1 MPELNSHHAFKV
13 VTLLG
18 VLAMLGPV
26 AHDIFVPA
34 MPIIADGL
42 NSNTSQVSV
51 SISAIFLGSAIGT
64 LFHGPLSDRFG
75 RKIIILWVLG
85 IYIVAAIAAALSPN
99 VEILIISR
107 FFQGF
112 AVAGGKVLSAA
123 VARDLFE
130 KENLGRVMSNIMF
143 MAAISAIIAPLIGGY
158 AAKHL
163 PWQST
168 LLFMAIF
175 ATLAFILFL
184 LFFNERSII
193 DRKDSLQIRLVYRDI
208 MSITSNWSFLAYSLN
223 GGLMLA
229 GLIVFLSVSANI
241 IIVSYGVPANIYGF
255 LFASVS
261 LSFLFGTFVGARLV
275 RKIGLRRMIKWGVLL
290 GFFGGSLMLFLAML
304 GIRTSYAVIV
314 PMWIFMFGYAF
325 VGPNTVAGALQPF
338 PNMSGTASSL
348 TNFIQGI
355 IGVTVS
361 FVVSFF
367 PHDDA
372 LVLAITLFSLGC
384 AAVLSIRLKGTVR
397 GKPTLTLVD

>member
-1 MPELNSHHAFKV
+1 MPEFTSSRSVKTV
-13 VTLLG
+13 PLLG

-42 NSNTSQVSV
+42 NSTTSQVSV
-51 SISAIFLGSAIGT
+51 SISAIFLGNAIGT
-64 LFHGPLSDRFG
+64 LFHGPLADRFG

-85 IYIVAAIAAALSPN
+85 IYAIAAIAAALSPS

-107 FFQGF
+107 FFQGL
-112 AVAGGKVLSAA
+112 AVAGGRVLSAA

-130 KENLGRVMSNIMF
+130 KEMLGKIMSNIMF
-143 MAAISAIIAPLIGGY
+143 MVAISAIIAPLVGGY

-175 ATLAFILFL
+175 AALVFILFL
-184 LFFNERSII
+184 LFFNERSLVE
-193 DRKDSLQIRLVYRDI
+193 RRNSLQIRLIFADMI
-208 MSITSNWSFLAYSLN
+208 TITSNWSFLVYSLT

-241 IIVSYGVPANIYGF
+241 IIASYGVPATVYGF

-261 LSFLFGTFVGARLV
+261 LSFLFGALVGSRLV
-275 RKIGLRRMIKWGVLL
+275 IKIGLKRMIKCGVML
-290 GFFGGSLMLFLAML
+290 GLFGGSLMLLLATL
-304 GIRTSYAVIV
+304 EIRTSFAVIL

-325 VGPNTVAGALQPF
+325 VSPNTVAGALQPF
-338 PNMSGTASSL
+338 PNISGTASSL
-348 TNFIQGI
+348 TSFIQGI
-355 IGVTVS
+355 IGVAVS

-367 PHDDA
+367 PQNDA
-372 LVLAITLFSLGC
+372 LVLAITLFSLGF
-384 AAVLSIRLKGTVR
+384 AAVLSIRLAR
-397 GKPTLTLVD
+397 

>member
-85 IYIVAAIAAALSPN
+85 IYIVAAIAAALSLN
-99 VEILIISR
+99 VEMLIISR

-143 MAAISAIIAPLIGGY
+143 MAAISA
-158 AAKHL
+158 
-163 PWQST
+163 
-168 LLFMAIF
+168 
-175 ATLAFILFL
+175 
-184 LFFNERSII
+184 N
-193 DRKDSLQIRLVYRDI
+193 
-208 MSITSNWSFLAYSLN
+208 
-223 GGLMLA
+223 
-229 GLIVFLSVSANI
+229 
-241 IIVSYGVPANIYGF
+241 
-255 LFASVS
+255 
-261 LSFLFGTFVGARLV
+261 
-275 RKIGLRRMIKWGVLL
+275 
-290 GFFGGSLMLFLAML
+290 
-304 GIRTSYAVIV
+304 
-314 PMWIFMFGYAF
+314 
-325 VGPNTVAGALQPF
+325 
-338 PNMSGTASSL
+338 
-348 TNFIQGI
+348 
-355 IGVTVS
+355 
-361 FVVSFF
+361 
-367 PHDDA
+367 
-372 LVLAITLFSLGC
+372 
-384 AAVLSIRLKGTVR
+384 
-397 GKPTLTLVD
+397 

>member
-1 MPELNSHHAFKV
+1 MPEFTRSHSVK
-13 VTLLG
+13 TIPLLG

-42 NSNTSQVSV
+42 NSTTSQVSV
-51 SISAIFLGSAIGT
+51 SISAIFLGNAIGT
-64 LFHGPLSDRFG
+64 LFHGPLADRFG

-85 IYIVAAIAAALSPN
+85 IYAAAAIAAALSPN
-99 VEILIISR
+99 VEILIMSR
-107 FFQGF
+107 FFQGL
-112 AVAGGKVLSAA
+112 AVAGGRVLSAA

-130 KENLGRVMSNIMF
+130 KEMLGKIMSNIMF
-143 MAAISAIIAPLIGGY
+143 MAAISAIVAPLVGGY

-175 ATLAFILFL
+175 AALVFILFL
-184 LFFNERSII
+184 FFFNERSLVE
-193 DRKDSLQIRLVYRDI
+193 RKDSLQIRLIFADMI
-208 MSITSNWSFLAYSLN
+208 TITSNWSFLVYSLT

-241 IIVSYGVPANIYGF
+241 IIASYGVPATVYGF

-261 LSFLFGTFVGARLV
+261 LSFLFGALVGSRLV
-275 RKIGLRRMIKWGVLL
+275 MKIGLKRMIKCGVLFGL
-290 GFFGGSLMLFLAML
+290 FGGSLMLLLATL
-304 GIRTSYAVIV
+304 EIRTSFAVIL

-325 VGPNTVAGALQPF
+325 VSPNTVAGALQPF
-338 PNMSGTASSL
+338 PNISGTASSL

-355 IGVTVS
+355 IGATIS

-367 PHDDA
+367 PQDDA
-372 LVLAITLFSLGC
+372 LVLAITLFSLGF
-384 AAVLSIRLKGTVR
+384 AAVLSIRLK
-397 GKPTLTLVD
+397 